1 MDRKTNSFSSS
12 ILLSSKNL
20 FILVD
25 FNCHH
30 LLSDSKGTSD
40 PSVEVVFDWVISFEL
55 LPLNNLDI
63 PTLLRCSSGN
73 CSSPAIFFATS
84 SFALSSSWEVLQDLD
99 SDHLPTLLTVPLSP
113 VFPANERSPSFNFQ
127 KAC

>member
-1 MDRKTNSFSSS
+1 MDSKTNSFSSS

-40 PSVEVVFDWVISFEL
+40 PSVEVFFDWVISFEL
-55 LPLNNLDI
+55 LPLNNPDI

-73 CSSPAIFFATS
+73 CSSPVVFFATS
-84 SFALSSSWEVLQDLD
+84 SLALSSSWEVLQDLD